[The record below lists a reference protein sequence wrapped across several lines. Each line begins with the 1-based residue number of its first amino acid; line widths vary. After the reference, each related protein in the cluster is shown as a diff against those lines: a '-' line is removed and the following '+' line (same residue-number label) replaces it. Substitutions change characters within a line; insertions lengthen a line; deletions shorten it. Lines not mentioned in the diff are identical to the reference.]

1 MNTRCVNTNT
11 PFSPKNNDNQR
22 RWYGGGEAGV
32 GPKHDLLERGRRH
45 EQRERQ
51 LNGGLGGAETAEDG
65 ERPEVGSS
73 LAPGLQCGVA
83 TSRPR
88 WRRVAR
94 STRASPGA
102 SLHCRPGLG
111 VSVQGRG
118 WSCGHAGSPR
128 RSAITRKMATG
139 VSPPGIASEGD
150 RRWGREGG
158 CQGVWKEGAEP
169 CTVNAY
175 TVVLSSIMCEGC
187 VGRLFVEV
195 NFRLFV

>member
-1 MNTRCVNTNT
+1 V
-11 PFSPKNNDNQR
+11 
-22 RWYGGGEAGV
+22 EA
-32 GPKHDLLERGRRH
+32 
-45 EQRERQ
+45 
-51 LNGGLGGAETAEDG
+51 GGAEHARVVGRELALQA
-65 ERPEVGSS
+65 RPWRVG
-73 LAPGLQCGVA
+73 A
-83 TSRPR
+83 RPR
-88 WRRVAR
+88 VELRPRRVAEEVR
-94 STRASPGA
+94 HHPEDGHRLRPAS
-102 SLHCRPGLG
+102 
-111 VSVQGRG
+111 
-118 WSCGHAGSPR
+118 SCA
-128 RSAITRKMATG
+128 G